1 MARPPRAVR
10 LHSIRPADAERLA
23 TWLPDVAA
31 EAGWADWANPDALSR
46 SVHDPQVLTDDSST
60 AFLAYELTSPVP
72 NAARVDF
79 LAVFPQKRRLGIGG
93 RTALAFER
101 RLRGKAECVYTQVPA
116 SIGLALYFWL
126 RLGYQPLTQADWPIT
141 PQPGPPSIWMKR
153 EL

>member
-1 MARPPRAVR
+1 MR

-31 EAGWADWANPDALSR
+31 EAGWADWADPDALSR
-46 SVHDPQVLTDDSST
+46 SIHNSQVLTDESST
-60 AFLAYELTSPVP
+60 AFLAFELTSPVP

-79 LAVFPQKRRLGIGG
+79 LGVSPEQRRLGIGG
-93 RTALAFER
+93 RTALALEL
-101 RLRGKAECVYTQVPA
+101 RLRGKAKSIYTLVPA

-126 RLGYQPLTQADWPIT
+126 RLGYKPLTQGDWPAT
-141 PQPGPPSIWMKR
+141 PQSAAPSVWMKR

>member
-1 MARPPRAVR
+1 MR

-31 EAGWADWANPDALSR
+31 EAGWADWADPDSLSR

-60 AFLAYELTSPVP
+60 AFLAFELASPIP
-72 NAARVDF
+72 SAARIDF
-79 LAVFPQKRRLGIGG
+79 LAVSPERRRLGIGG

-101 RLRGKAECVYTQVPA
+101 RLRGKAKSVYASVPA

-126 RLGYQPLTQADWPIT
+126 RLGYQPLTKLDLPHAPETGAPPIL
-141 PQPGPPSIWMKR
+141 MNR
-153 EL
+153 AL

>member
-1 MARPPRAVR
+1 MR

-31 EAGWADWANPDALSR
+31 EAGWADWADPDPLSR

-60 AFLAYELTSPVP
+60 AFLAFELASPIP
-72 NAARVDF
+72 SAARIDF
-79 LAVFPQKRRLGIGG
+79 LAVSPGKRRLGIGG

-101 RLRGKAECVYTQVPA
+101 RLRGKAKSVYAPVPA

-126 RLGYQPLTQADWPIT
+126 RLGYQPLTKRDWPVT
-141 PQPGPPSIWMKR
+141 PKSATPSIWMKR